1 MKMLVYGDE
10 FCYHT
15 ETKDGE
21 TVVVMNQVYYTYDTV
36 NDKLYT
42 ARGEEVNPDTISN
55 VNFASG
61 SCTVQVDTDTVHYLQ
76 AENLTEEIITL
87 YAFST
92 ENWKRP
98 QHEVDALMGLISSY
112 IDELLTNLPPVRI
125 RFIGDKSPLSPELC
139 EKIREI
145 EGKTAHY
152 PRTLNIAVNY
162 GGRAE
167 LCHAFNALIA
177 EGKQEVTEDDISA
190 HLYTAPIPDPD
201 LIIRTGGDKRTSN
214 FLLWQ
219 AAYAELAF
227 TKTLWPDF
235 TERELFAILKDFC
248 KRHRRFGG
256 L

>member
-1 MKMLVYGDE
+1 M
-10 FCYHT
+10 
-15 ETKDGE
+15 TKNWFGREPVTFAGRLSHIAFIMDGNGRWA
-21 TVVVMNQVYYTYDTV
+21 TR
-36 NDKLYT
+36 
-42 ARGEEVNPDTISN
+42 RGLPREAGHQQGAKRVREI
-55 VNFASG
+55 
-61 SCTVQVDTDTVHYLQ
+61 VDAAGRFGIEHV
-76 AENLTEEIITL
+76 TL

-98 QHEVDALMGLISSY
+98 PQEVDALMTLISKY
-112 IDELLTNLPPVRI
+112 IDELLADPPAVRI
-125 RFIGDKSPLSPELC
+125 RFIGDKTPLSPTLC
-139 EKIREI
+139 EKMQRI
-145 EGKTAHY
+145 EGETASY

-167 LCHAFNALIA
+167 LCHAVNTLIA
-177 EGKQEVTEDDISA
+177 TGKDAVTEEDISA

-201 LIIRTGGDKRTSN
+201 LIIRTGGDSRTSN

-227 TKTLWPDF
+227 TPTLWPDF
-235 TERELFAILKDFC
+235 TERELCRILKDFC